1 MKNKEIPLVLKNK
14 KGKQLVGILHL
25 PEKRKPPLVII
36 CHGFDRTKTDKKFV
50 ELARTLQEKG
60 IAVFRFDFEGC
71 GDSEGNFEEMT
82 IEKEA
87 QDLNSAL
94 KTVLKEGNFDSS
106 KIALIGD
113 SLGAVVVSLF
123 IKKSKLP
130 VRTMVFWAQAFNQRE
145 LFPIWHAKKEIK
157 IWRKQGYLI
166 KGDKKLGIDYLS
178 ENKDKDYSFLLSEI
192 SEIPI
197 LLIHGKKDKDVPLRF
212 SMKLVRKYKNLT
224 LKILAGADHKF
235 ADFISRKELAKL
247 TTQWLKKYL

>member
-1 MKNKEIPLVLKNK
+1 MKEIPITFRNVK
-14 KGKQLVGILHL
+14 KKQLIGILHL
-25 PEKRKPPLVII
+25 PKTDKPPLAII

-50 ELARTLQEKG
+50 ELARTLQKEE
-60 IAVFRFDFEGC
+60 IATFRFDFEGC
-71 GDSEGNFEEMT
+71 GDSEGDFEKMT
-82 IEKEA
+82 IGKEV

-113 SLGAVVVSLF
+113 SSGAVVVSLF

-145 LFPIWHAKKEIK
+145 LFPIWHTKREIK
-157 IWRKQGYLI
+157 IWGKQGYLI
-166 KGDKKLGIDYLS
+166 KGDKKLGIDYLR
-178 ENKDKDYSFLLSEI
+178 ENQDKDYSFLLSEI

-197 LLIHGKKDKDVPLRF
+197 LLIHGEKDKDVPLRF

-235 ADFISRKELAKL
+235 ADFISRKELVKL
-247 TTQWLKKYL
+247 TT